1 MRSYKRV
8 QNFIAAL
15 VFVAMILI
23 LTHLAISN
31 YQTW

>member
-15 VFVAMILI
+15 VFVSMILI